1 VHICS
6 LIFSE
11 KCGFNKN
18 FIGVLKMGPL
28 VPEVIGN
35 ELNFIVAL
43 FIGIA
48 FGFILEQAGFSA
60 SKKLVGLFYG
70 YDFTVLRVFFTAGVT
85 AMIGVIALDHWG
97 LLDMSLV
104 YINPTFLWSAVAG
117 GLIMGLGFVVGGFCP
132 GTSVCAAAIGKI
144 DAMIFIG
151 GSFLGVMIFAEG
163 YPMFEHLY
171 LSDAWGNVKVFES
184 LGMSQSL
191 FAFLLTVVAVGAFWA
206 TTFVEKKVNGELNP
220 EFNHKKMYYS
230 LTAVAVVIAISA
242 FALPDRKENL
252 LNKVNDEKFIASNE
266 VKLMTADELAF
277 RIMDDDKNIQ
287 VFDLRKK
294 KDFDSLSLPKS
305 NNYTLDNLFEKDAN
319 KLLSFKNKKNIFI
332 ADDELTAKKG
342 ALLAMKLGFTDIYVL
357 QGGMEQFKKDI
368 IYFKQLSDGITQSE
382 KDTYRFRTKASN
394 VIPELIKKNKEKQK
408 SGGDNKPKRVVGGC

>member
-1 VHICS
+1 
-6 LIFSE
+6 
-11 KCGFNKN
+11 
-18 FIGVLKMGPL
+18 MGPL

-35 ELNFIVAL
+35 ELNFIVAI

-48 FGFILEQAGFSA
+48 FGFILEQAGFST

-97 LLDMSLV
+97 MLDMSLV
-104 YINPTFLWSAVAG
+104 YVNPTFLWSAIVG
-117 GLIMGLGFVVGGFCP
+117 GLIMGLGFVIGGFCP

-151 GSFLGVMIFAEG
+151 GSFLGVMVFAEG
-163 YPMFEHLY
+163 YPLFEHLY
-171 LSDAWGNVKVFES
+171 MSDAWGNVKVFES

-206 TTFVEKKVNGELNP
+206 TTFVEKKVNGEMNP

-230 LTAVAVVIAISA
+230 LTAIAVVIAISA

-252 LNKVNDEKFIASNE
+252 LSKVNDEKFITSNE
-266 VKLMTADELAF
+266 VKQMTTDELAF
-277 RIMDDDKNIQ
+277 RIIDDDKNIQ
-287 VFDLRKK
+287 IFDLRAK

-305 NNYTLDNLFEKDAN
+305 NNYTLENLFEKDAN
-319 KLLSFKNKKNIFI
+319 KLLSLKNKKNIFI
-332 ADDELTAKKG
+332 ADDELTARKG
-342 ALLAMKLGFTDIYVL
+342 AVLAMKLGFTDIYIL
-357 QGGMEQFKKDI
+357 KGGMEQFKKDI
-368 IYFKQLSDGITQSE
+368 LYFTMPETANTQSE
-382 KDTYRFRTKASN
+382 KDTYRFRTKASK
-394 VIPELIKKNKEKQK
+394 VLPELIQKNKEKQK
-408 SGGDNKPKRVVGGC
+408 SAGDNKPKRIVGGC

>member
-1 VHICS
+1 
-6 LIFSE
+6 
-11 KCGFNKN
+11 
-18 FIGVLKMGPL
+18 MGPL
-28 VPEVIGN
+28 VPEIIGN

-48 FGFILEQAGFSA
+48 FGFILEQAGFSS

-85 AMIGVIALDHWG
+85 AMIGVIALNHWG
-97 LLDMSLV
+97 LLDMNLV
-104 YINPTFLWSAVAG
+104 YINPTFLRSAIVG

-163 YPMFEHLY
+163 YPLFENLY

-191 FAFLLTVVAVGAFWA
+191 FAFLMMIIAVGAFWA
-206 TTFVEKKVNGELNP
+206 TTFIEKKVNGEMNP
-220 EFNHKKMYYS
+220 EFNHKKLYYR
-230 LTAVAVVIAISA
+230 LTAIAVVIAISA

-252 LNKVNDEKFIASNE
+252 LNKINDAKFVTSNE
-266 VKLMTADELAF
+266 VKLMTTDELAF
-277 RIMDDDKNIQ
+277 RIIDDDKNIQ
-287 VFDLRKK
+287 IFDLRAK

-305 NNYTLDNLFEKDAN
+305 NNYTLENLFEKDAN
-319 KLLSFKNKKNIFI
+319 KLLSLKNKKNIFI
-332 ADDELTAKKG
+332 ADDEQTAKKG
-342 ALLAMKLGFTDIYVL
+342 AVLAMKLGFTDIYIL

-368 IYFKQLSDGITQSE
+368 INFKLISEGTTQSE
-382 KDTYRFRTKASN
+382 KDTYRFRIKASK
-394 VIPELIKKNKEKQK
+394 VLPELIQANKEKQK
-408 SGGDNKPKRVVGGC
+408 SSGDNKPKRVVGGC